1 MLSLEVAQLCVLE
14 SSSHVQELRP
24 AGFSDSSA
32 VPAAIPA
39 LGKGF
44 SLKRGNSVLPEAGSK
59 VQNSRALLTHRRG
72 FFCSLEVFVL
82 KVPSETK
89 PLQLWLC
96 PHISLA
102 GSKLSRSSCLP
113 HAAVPQ
119 FQPPGKRCPL
129 ESPGLA

>member
-1 MLSLEVAQLCVLE
+1 MGWFFTECSKAGVRLGPCSRRVFLLSLEVAQLCVLE

-32 VPAAIPA
+32 VPAAIPT

-72 FFCSLEVFVL
+72 FFCSL
-82 KVPSETK
+82 
-89 PLQLWLC
+89 
-96 PHISLA
+96 
-102 GSKLSRSSCLP
+102 
-113 HAAVPQ
+113 
-119 FQPPGKRCPL
+119 
-129 ESPGLA
+129 

>member
-1 MLSLEVAQLCVLE
+1 MGWFFTECSKAGVRLGPCSSKVFLLSLEVAQLCVLE

-59 VQNSRALLTHRRG
+59 VRNSRALLIEAFL
-72 FFCSLEVFVL
+72 FF
-82 KVPSETK
+82 
-89 PLQLWLC
+89 
-96 PHISLA
+96 ISVCA
-102 GSKLSRSSCLP
+102 
-113 HAAVPQ
+113 
-119 FQPPGKRCPL
+119 
-129 ESPGLA
+129 